1 MYVIKK
7 QVIDILENIWYIIL
21 DAIKK
26 SDTITRIKNARQ
38 RVRNEIQ
45 DLTERLRITQENIK
59 RVRQRTIDANPSM
72 GTFNTITHENIK
84 REIVD

>member
-1 MYVIKK
+1 MSYKDIDIYVI
-7 QVIDILENIWYIIL
+7 NRFFL

-26 SDTITRIKNARQ
+26 ADTITRIKNSRQ

-59 RVRQRTIDANPSM
+59 RVRQRIMDTNPSI
-72 GTFNTITHENIK
+72 GTFNTLTHENIK
-84 REIVD
+84 REVID

>member
-7 QVIDILENIWYIIL
+7 SNWYTWEYIWYIIL